1 MCSWQSLRG
10 PALPVGRKGLNRRLE
25 AEKAPPEQTK
35 HLRHLS
41 PVSVH
46 SFGALFKVA
55 CHESDESDPNLK

>member
-35 HLRHLS
+35 DLVTCHLS
-41 PVSVH
+41 QSIVLVLCLRLRVTNPTN
-46 SFGALFKVA
+46 
-55 CHESDESDPNLK
+55 PTRI